1 VFAPERVSVLVAEV
15 DLVTAPEPEMIP
27 DSVWSVDEEYVN
39 VVDEPS
45 EIPAEYVP
53 EPNEPDPETVIPP
66 PELEIVVVPE

>member
-1 VFAPERVSVLVAEV
+1 MLVAEV

-39 VVDEPS
+39 VVDAPS

-53 EPNEPDPETVIPP
+53 EPNEPDPETLIPP
-66 PELEIVVVPE
+66 PELEIVVAPE

>member
-1 VFAPERVSVLVAEV
+1 MFAPERVSVLVAEV